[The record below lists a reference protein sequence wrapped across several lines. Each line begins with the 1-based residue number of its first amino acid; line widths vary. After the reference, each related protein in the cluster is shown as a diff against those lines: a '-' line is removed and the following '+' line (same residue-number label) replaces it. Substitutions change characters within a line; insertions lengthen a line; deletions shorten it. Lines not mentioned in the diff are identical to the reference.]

1 MLFYG
6 EFEARLDAKGRLVL
20 PARIKAALPAESE
33 SNLIL
38 TRGFEPC
45 ITLHPLSEWNKILE
59 RVTALDEFNEEFR
72 NFQRNYLRGNA
83 EVELDSNG
91 RFILPKSMMK
101 YANIDKEVI
110 VVGVGKRVELWDPET
125 YNAYL
130 VKDQQQLSKMAEK
143 VLGQGNGAA

>member
-83 EVELDSNG
+83 EAELDSNG